1 MICREMNTELKK
13 AGKITKNALRLSK
26 RLVNPE
32 VSLLEIADTVEQYIM
47 DHGGYPAFPVNISI
61 NDVAAHYTPDV
72 NDKNIIQE
80 GDVVKIDLGTHIN
93 GWIVDAA
100 ITIEINDN
108 KYKELI
114 KASKE
119 ALDSVRKI
127 LKKGI
132 SISEVGSVIERTITN
147 YGFKPIYNLSGHKID
162 RYILHAGINI
172 PNYNNKAHIQIS
184 DGIYAVEPFA
194 TNGVGYVKDGSAS
207 TIYILQRNTGIR
219 IPSLKK
225 FVDNIFKRYKT
236 LPFSR
241 RWLYRDFNEK
251 YNIDLYINLLKK
263 NNILYEYPIL
273 VEKSKGIV
281 SQWETTFH
289 INGGVHDLL
298 SID

>member
-100 ITIEINDN
+100 ITIEVNDN

-114 KASKE
+114 NASKD
-119 ALDSVRKI
+119 ALDSVKKI
-127 LKKGI
+127 LKK
-132 SISEVGSVIERTITN
+132 
-147 YGFKPIYNLSGHKID
+147 
-162 RYILHAGINI
+162 
-172 PNYNNKAHIQIS
+172 
-184 DGIYAVEPFA
+184 
-194 TNGVGYVKDGSAS
+194 
-207 TIYILQRNTGIR
+207 
-219 IPSLKK
+219 
-225 FVDNIFKRYKT
+225 
-236 LPFSR
+236 
-241 RWLYRDFNEK
+241 
-251 YNIDLYINLLKK
+251 
-263 NNILYEYPIL
+263 
-273 VEKSKGIV
+273 
-281 SQWETTFH
+281 
-289 INGGVHDLL
+289 
-298 SID
+298 

>member
-1 MICREMNTELKK
+1 MIIELKK
-13 AGKITKNALRLSK
+13 AGKIAKNALRLSEK
-26 RLVNPE
+26 LLKPE
-32 VSLLEIADTVEQYIM
+32 APLLEIADTIEQYII

-61 NDVAAHYTPDV
+61 NDVAAHYTPDI
-72 NDKNIIQE
+72 NDKSVIRE
-80 GDVVKIDLGTHIN
+80 GDVVKVDLGVHIE

-194 TNGVGYVKDGSAS
+194 TNGVGYVRDGPSS
-207 TIYILQRNTGIR
+207 TIYILQKTTGIR

-225 FVDNIFKRYKT
+225 FVDEIFKKYRT
-236 LPFSR
+236 LPFAK
-241 RWLYRDFNEK
+241 RWLYRDFGKK
-251 YNIDLYINLLKK
+251 YNIDLYVNLLKK

-273 VEKSKGIV
+273 VEKSGGIV
-281 SQWETTFH
+281 SQWETTFY
-289 INGGVHDLL
+289 INEGVQDLL
-298 SID
+298 SED

>member
-1 MICREMNTELKK
+1 MIIELKK
-13 AGKITKNALRLSK
+13 AGKIAKNALRLSEK
-26 RLVNPE
+26 LLKPE
-32 VSLLEIADTVEQYIM
+32 APLLEIADTIEQYII

-61 NDVAAHYTPDV
+61 NDVAAHYTPDI
-72 NDKNIIQE
+72 NDKSVIRE
-80 GDVVKIDLGTHIN
+80 GDVVKVDLGVHIE

-194 TNGVGYVKDGSAS
+194 TNGVGYVRDGPSS
-207 TIYILQRNTGIR
+207 TIYILQKTTGIR

-225 FVDNIFKRYKT
+225 FVDEIFKKYRT
-236 LPFSR
+236 LPFAK
-241 RWLYRDFNEK
+241 RWLYRDFGKK
-251 YNIDLYINLLKK
+251 YNIDLYVNLLKK

-273 VEKSKGIV
+273 VEKSGGIV
-281 SQWETTFH
+281 SQWETTFY
-289 INGGVHDLL
+289 INGGVQDLL
-298 SID
+298 SED

>member
-1 MICREMNTELKK
+1 M
-13 AGKITKNALRLSK
+13 
-26 RLVNPE
+26 
-32 VSLLEIADTVEQYIM
+32 
-47 DHGGYPAFPVNISI
+47 
-61 NDVAAHYTPDV
+61 
-72 NDKNIIQE
+72 
-80 GDVVKIDLGTHIN
+80 
-93 GWIVDAA
+93 
-100 ITIEINDN
+100 
-108 KYKELI
+108 
-114 KASKE
+114 
-119 ALDSVRKI
+119 
-127 LKKGI
+127 
-132 SISEVGSVIERTITN
+132 
-147 YGFKPIYNLSGHKID
+147 
-162 RYILHAGINI
+162 NI
-172 PNYNNKAHIQIS
+172 PNYNNGSLIPILE
-184 DGIYAVEPFA
+184 GIYAIEPFA

>member
-1 MICREMNTELKK
+1 MIIELKK
-13 AGKITKNALRLSK
+13 AGKIAKNALRLSEK
-26 RLVNPE
+26 LLKPE
-32 VSLLEIADTVEQYIM
+32 TPLLEIADTIEQYIM

-61 NDVAAHYTPDV
+61 NDVAAHYTPDI
-72 NDKNIIQE
+72 NDKSVIRE
-80 GDVVKIDLGTHIN
+80 GDVVKVDLGVHIE

-194 TNGVGYVKDGSAS
+194 TNGVGYVRDGPGS
-207 TIYILQRNTGIR
+207 TIYILQKTTGIR

-225 FVDNIFKRYKT
+225 FVDEIFKKYRT
-236 LPFSR
+236 LPFAK
-241 RWLYRDFNEK
+241 RWLYRDFGKK
-251 YNIDLYINLLKK
+251 YNIDLYVNLLKK

-273 VEKSKGIV
+273 VEKSGGIV
-281 SQWETTFH
+281 SQWETTFY
-289 INGGVHDLL
+289 INEGVQDLL
-298 SID
+298 SED

>member
-1 MICREMNTELKK
+1 MIIELKK
-13 AGKITKNALRLSK
+13 AGKIAKNALRLSEK
-26 RLVNPE
+26 LLKPE
-32 VSLLEIADTVEQYIM
+32 TPLLEIADTIEQYII

-61 NDVAAHYTPDV
+61 NDVAAHYTPNI
-72 NDKNIIQE
+72 NDKSVIRE
-80 GDVVKIDLGTHIN
+80 GDVVKVDLGVHIE

-100 ITIEINDN
+100 ITIEINDS

-119 ALDSVRKI
+119 ALDSIRKI

-194 TNGVGYVKDGSAS
+194 TNGVGYVRDGPGS
-207 TIYILQRNTGIR
+207 TIYILQKTTGIR

-225 FVDNIFKRYKT
+225 FVDEIFKKYRT
-236 LPFSR
+236 LPFAK
-241 RWLYRDFNEK
+241 RWLYRDFGKK
-251 YNIDLYINLLKK
+251 YNIDLYVNLLKK

-273 VEKSKGIV
+273 VEKSGGIV
-281 SQWETTFH
+281 SQWETTFY
-289 INGGVHDLL
+289 INEGVQDLL
-298 SID
+298 SED

>member
-1 MICREMNTELKK
+1 MIIELKK
-13 AGKITKNALRLSK
+13 AGKIAKNALRLSEK
-26 RLVNPE
+26 LLKPE
-32 VSLLEIADTVEQYIM
+32 APLLEIADTIEQYII

-61 NDVAAHYTPDV
+61 NDVAAHYTPDI
-72 NDKNIIQE
+72 NDKSVIRE
-80 GDVVKIDLGTHIN
+80 GDVVKVDLGVHIE

-194 TNGVGYVKDGSAS
+194 TNGVGYVRDGSGS
-207 TIYILQRNTGIR
+207 TIYILQKTTGIR

-225 FVDNIFKRYKT
+225 FVDEIFKKYRT
-236 LPFSR
+236 LPFAK
-241 RWLYRDFNEK
+241 RWLYRDFGKK
-251 YNIDLYINLLKK
+251 YNIDLYVNLLKK

-273 VEKSKGIV
+273 VEKSGGIV
-281 SQWETTFH
+281 SQWETTFY
-289 INGGVHDLL
+289 INEGVQDLL
-298 SID
+298 SED